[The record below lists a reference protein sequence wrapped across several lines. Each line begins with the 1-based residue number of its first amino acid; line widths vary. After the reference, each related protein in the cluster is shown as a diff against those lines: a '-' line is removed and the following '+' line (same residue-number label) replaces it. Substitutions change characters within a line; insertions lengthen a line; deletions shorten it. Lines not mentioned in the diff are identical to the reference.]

1 MGTLVSTLITRARRR
16 INETSTAFHSDDDL
30 VAYTD
35 EAQKYTVRE
44 TKCLT
49 AIDSSETAV
58 AGTQNYDLPSDWFA
72 VERILFDG
80 KKLFR
85 TTFAEIDEREI
96 DETDLTGTPKSYY
109 EYNDDI
115 WLIPIPGGGDA
126 GKIIKVY
133 YYKQPS
139 NITATTNTLDTKAIY
154 DDIIIC
160 YMVYLAL
167 LKEPEYEA
175 ADYILSEYHTKIV
188 QMKKNLNEDNVDRPP
203 RFRLSTNIK
212 TRDGLAGND

>member
-1 MGTLVSTLITRARRR
+1 MGTLVSSLITQARRR
-16 INETSTAFHSDDDL
+16 LNETSTAFHSDSDL
-30 VAYTD
+30 VAYCN

-44 TKCLT
+44 TKCLKG
-49 AIDSSETAV
+49 SSTTSATS
-58 AGTQNYDLPSDWFA
+58 GTQEYALPNDWF
-72 VERILFDG
+72 VIERILFDG

-85 TTFAEIDEREI
+85 TTFAEIDERGI
-96 DETDLTGTPKSYY
+96 DETDLTGTPTSYY

-126 GKIIKVY
+126 GKTIKVY

-139 NITATTNTLDTKAIY
+139 EITATTSTLDTKAIY

-167 LKEPEYEA
+167 IKEPEYEA
-175 ADYILSEYHTKIV
+175 ADYILGEYHTKIA
-188 QMKKNLNEDNVDRPP
+188 QMKKNLNEDNLDRPP
-203 RFRLSTNIK
+203 RFRRSTNIK